1 MTTDQQRSGAIFS
14 PIPRGPVLDNLDRVA
29 RDAAHTQPRFSVAR
43 IERLIARSISLM
55 ALVFGAQTLSIALGA
70 GIVVPGLMG
79 MLYLLGLHGLLLVVI
94 VGGVVDARFQRV
106 ANIAFAASYLIAVG
120 FWPIVTDGASA
131 ASRMEPWIWYLC
143 AIACGCISQA
153 VRPWLAAVY
162 IVVTPAV
169 YGFARVLDS
178 DGMIVQLDI
187 AVQDALYGTMIGL
200 VILVLITMF
209 RRAAR
214 TVDDARSAAFTRY
227 DEAVRQH
234 ALEAERIEVDALVH
248 DTVLASLQ
256 AADRAST
263 PEQARAAVAMASDA
277 ISRLAALDPPTA
289 DSTQTITVGWL
300 VDLLRQ
306 HAVHLET
313 PFEVTVRGSVE
324 HRFPFRVV
332 ESLYLAAAQAMTN
345 SIQHAGD
352 SGSRSVAVEVGDD
365 GVVHVSVRDDGAGF
379 DPAAVH
385 TDRLGLRVSIIER
398 VVAVGGTV
406 DLRSRPGAGTSV
418 SIRWS
423 DEDAAKGGEVLERAE
438 GATAT

>member
-14 PIPRGPVLDNLDRVA
+14 PIPRGPVLENLDRVA
-29 RDAAHTQPRFSVAR
+29 RDAADTQPRFSVAR
-43 IERLIARSISLM
+43 IERLIARSVSLM

-70 GIVVPGLMG
+70 GVVVPGPLG
-79 MLYLLGLHGLLLVVI
+79 MLYLLVLHGLLLMVI
-94 VGGVVDARFQRV
+94 IAGIDARVQRV
-106 ANIAFAASYLIAVG
+106 TNIVFAASYLLAVAA
-120 FWPIVTDGASA
+120 WPLATGGLGAE
-131 ASRMEPWIWYLC
+131 SRVEPWTWYLC
-143 AIACGCISQA
+143 AIACGCIAQA
-153 VRPWLAAVY
+153 VRPWLATVY
-162 IVVTPAV
+162 IVLTPAV
-169 YGFARVLDS
+169 YGFARVLD
-178 DGMIVQLDI
+178 GNGRIVHLDI

-200 VILVLITMF
+200 VIMVLIIMF

-214 TVDDARSAAFTRY
+214 AVDDARSAAFTRY

-277 ISRLAALDPPTA
+277 ISRLAALDAPTA
-289 DSTQTITVGWL
+289 DSVQTITVGWL

-313 PFEVTVRGSVE
+313 SFEVTVRGSVS
-324 HRFPFRVV
+324 HSIPFRVA
-332 ESLYLAAAQAMTN
+332 ESLYLATAQAMTN

-352 SGSRSVAVEVGDD
+352 TGSRSVAVEVGDD
-365 GVVHVSVRDDGAGF
+365 GIVHVCVRDEGAGF

-423 DEDAAKGGEVLERAE
+423 DEDKAEGDDVLEAPE
-438 GATAT
+438 GATAP

>member
-14 PIPRGPVLDNLDRVA
+14 PIPRGPVLDNLDRAA

-43 IERLIARSISLM
+43 IERLIARSISLI

-70 GIVVPGLMG
+70 GAVVAGPMRLVY
-79 MLYLLGLHGLLLVVI
+79 LCTLLGLLVIVI
-94 VGGVVDARFQRV
+94 VGGVDARFQRV
-106 ANIAFAASYLIAVG
+106 ANIVFAACYLVAVAH
-120 FWPIVTDGASA
+120 WPIATGGVGAD
-131 ASRMEPWIWYLC
+131 SRVEPWTWYLC

-153 VRPWLAAVY
+153 VKPWLAVVY

-169 YGFARVLDS
+169 YGFARVLD
-178 DGMIVQLDI
+178 GNGQIVHLDI

-200 VILVLITMF
+200 VIMVLITMF

-214 TVDDARSAAFTRY
+214 TVDDARSAAFARY
-227 DEAVRQH
+227 DEAVRLH

-277 ISRLAALDPPTA
+277 ISRLASLDRPA
-289 DSTQTITVGWL
+289 IDSAQAITIAWI

-306 HAVHLET
+306 HAMHLAT
-313 PFEVTVRGSVE
+313 PFDITVRGSMNLSI
-324 HRFPFRVV
+324 PFRVA
-332 ESLYLAAAQAMTN
+332 ESLYLATAQAMTN
-345 SIQHAGD
+345 SIQHAGQAID
-352 SGSRSVAVEVGDD
+352 RSVAVEVGDD
-365 GVVHVSVRDDGAGF
+365 RTVHICVRDDGHGF

-406 DLRSRPGAGTSV
+406 ELRSRPGAGTTV

-423 DEDAAKGGEVLERAE
+423 GVDADNDAALATAE
-438 GATAT
+438 GSTR

>member
-14 PIPRGPVLDNLDRVA
+14 PIPRGHVLDNLDRVA

-43 IERLIARSISLM
+43 IEGLIARSISLM

-70 GIVVPGLMG
+70 GAVVSGPMRVV
-79 MLYLLGLHGLLLVVI
+79 YLVTLLGLLLVVI
-94 VGGVVDARFQRV
+94 IAGVDARVQRV
-106 ANIAFAASYLIAVG
+106 ANIVFAACYLVAVAH
-120 FWPIVTDGASA
+120 WPLATGGAGA
-131 ASRMEPWIWYLC
+131 ADTTEPWTWYLC

-153 VRPWLAAVY
+153 VRPWLATAY
-162 IVVTPAV
+162 IVLTPAV
-169 YGFARVLDS
+169 YGVARVI
-178 DGMIVQLDI
+178 DGNGTIVQLDI
-187 AVQDALYGTMIGL
+187 AVQNALYGSMIGL
-200 VILVLITMF
+200 VIMVLILTF

-214 TVDDARSAAFTRY
+214 AVDDARSAAFTRY

-263 PEQARAAVAMASDA
+263 PEQARATVAMASDA
-277 ISRLAALDPPTA
+277 ISRLAALDAPAA
-289 DSTQTITVGWL
+289 DSAQTITIGWL

-313 PFEVTVRGSVE
+313 PFEITVRGPLAHSI
-324 HRFPFRVV
+324 PFRVA
-332 ESLYLAAAQAMTN
+332 ESLYLASAQAMTN
-345 SIQHAGD
+345 SIQHAGET
-352 SGSRSVAVEVGDD
+352 GARSVAVEVGDD
-365 GVVHVSVRDDGAGF
+365 RIVHVCVRDDGAGF

-406 DLRSRPGAGTSV
+406 DLRSRPGAGTV
-418 SIRWS
+418 ISIRWS
-423 DEDAAKGGEVLERAE
+423 GDDAPKDSVAAGEVA
-438 GATAT
+438 GS

>member
-29 RDAAHTQPRFSVAR
+29 RDAANTQPRFSVAR

-55 ALVFGAQTLSIALGA
+55 AVVFGAQTLSIALGA
-70 GIVVPGLMG
+70 GVVVPGPMG
-79 MLYLLGLHGLLLVVI
+79 MVYLLTLLGLLIVVI
-94 VGGVVDARFQRV
+94 LAGLVDVRVHRV
-106 ANIAFAASYLIAVG
+106 ANIVFAVAYVVAVAH
-120 FWPIVTDGASA
+120 WPLATGGLGAE
-131 ASRMEPWIWYLC
+131 SREEPWTWYLC

-162 IVVTPAV
+162 IVLTPAV
-169 YGFARVLDS
+169 YGFARVLNG
-178 DGMIVQLDI
+178 DGAIVHLDI
-187 AVQDALYGTMIGL
+187 AVQDALYGSMIGL
-200 VILVLITMF
+200 VISVLITMF

-263 PEQARAAVAMASDA
+263 PEQARAAVSMASDA
-277 ISRLAALDPPTA
+277 ISRLASLDGPA
-289 DSTQTITVGWL
+289 SDSTQAITIGWL

-313 PFEVTVRGSVE
+313 PFAITVRGSTG
-324 HRFPFRVV
+324 HSIPFRVA

-345 SIQHAGD
+345 SIQHAGNAGD
-352 SGSRSVAVEVGDD
+352 RSVAVEVGDD
-365 GVVHVSVRDDGAGF
+365 HTVHVSVRDDGDGF

-406 DLRSRPGAGTSV
+406 DLRSRPGIGTSV

-423 DEDAAKGGEVLERAE
+423 GEDAENKAAVLEAAE
-438 GATAT
+438 GTLT

>member
-14 PIPRGPVLDNLDRVA
+14 PIPRGHVLDNLDRA
-29 RDAAHTQPRFSVAR
+29 AKDAAHTQPRFSVAR
-43 IERLIARSISLM
+43 IDRLIARSISLV

-70 GIVVPGLMG
+70 GIVVPGPMG
-79 MLYLLGLHGLLLVVI
+79 MVYLLVLHGLLLLVI
-94 VGGVVDARFQRV
+94 IAGADARYQRV
-106 ANIAFAASYLIAVG
+106 ANIAFAASYLVAVAC
-120 FWPIVTDGASA
+120 WPLVTDGVSA
-131 ASRMEPWIWYLC
+131 ASRVEPWTWYLC
-143 AIACGCISQA
+143 AIACGCMAQA
-153 VRPWLAAVY
+153 VRPWLASVY
-162 IVVTPAV
+162 IVLTPAV
-169 YGFARVLDS
+169 YGFARVLDA
-178 DGMIVQLDI
+178 DGNIVHLDI

-200 VILVLITMF
+200 VIMVLIITF

-214 TVDDARSAAFTRY
+214 AVDAARSAAFTRY

-263 PEQARAAVAMASDA
+263 RDQARAAVAMASDA
-277 ISRLAALDPPTA
+277 ISRLAALDAPTA
-289 DSTQTITVGWL
+289 DSVQTITVGWF

-313 PFEVTVRGSVE
+313 PFEVSVRGSAN
-324 HRFPFRVV
+324 HSIPFRVA

-352 SGSRSVAVEVGDD
+352 TGSRSVAVEVGDD
-365 GVVHVSVRDDGAGF
+365 RIVHVCVRDDGAGF

-406 DLRSRPGAGTSV
+406 ELRSRPGSGTSV

-423 DEDAAKGGEVLERAE
+423 EDAAKGDVALEGSERA
-438 GATAT
+438 TAQ

>member
-1 MTTDQQRSGAIFS
+1 MNTDQQRSGAIFS

-29 RDAAHTQPRFSVAR
+29 KDAAHTQPRFSVAR

-55 ALVFGAQTLSIALGA
+55 ALVFGAQTLSIALGS
-70 GIVVPGLMG
+70 GIVVPGPMG
-79 MLYLLGLHGLLLVVI
+79 MVYLLGLLGLLLVVI
-94 VGGVVDARFQRV
+94 VGGVDARIQRV
-106 ANIAFAASYLIAVG
+106 ANIVFATSYLFAVAH
-120 FWPIVTDGASA
+120 WPIVTDGISG
-131 ASRMEPWIWYLC
+131 ASRVEPWTWYLC

-153 VRPWLAAVY
+153 VRPWLAIVY
-162 IVVTPAV
+162 IVITPAV
-169 YGFARVLDS
+169 YGFARVLDG
-178 DGMIVQLDI
+178 DGTIVHLDI

-200 VILVLITMF
+200 VIMVLITMF

-263 PEQARAAVAMASDA
+263 PEQARATVGMASDA
-277 ISRLAALDPPTA
+277 ISRLAALDAPTA
-289 DSTQTITVGWL
+289 NSAQTITVGWL

-313 PFEVTVRGSVE
+313 PFEVTVRGSVSSSI
-324 HRFPFRVV
+324 PFRVA

-352 SGSRSVAVEVGDD
+352 VGARSVAVEVGDD
-365 GVVHVSVRDDGAGF
+365 RIVHVCVRDDGAGF

-385 TDRLGLRVSIIER
+385 ADRLGLRVSIIER
-398 VVAVGGTV
+398 VVAVGGSV
-406 DLRSRPGAGTSV
+406 ELRSRPGTGTSV

-423 DEDAAKGGEVLERAE
+423 DEDTSADAAALKAGE
-438 GATAT
+438 ATSA

>member
-55 ALVFGAQTLSIALGA
+55 AFVFGAQTLSIALGA
-70 GIVVPGLMG
+70 GSVVPGAVG
-79 MLYLLGLHGLLLVVI
+79 TLYLLGLLGLLVVVI
-94 VGGVVDARFQRV
+94 VAGVDARFQRV
-106 ANIAFAASYLIAVG
+106 ANIIFAASYLVAVAH
-120 FWPIVTDGASA
+120 WPFATGGLGAE
-131 ASRMEPWIWYLC
+131 SRVEPWTWYLC

-153 VRPWLAAVY
+153 VRPWLATIY
-162 IVVTPAV
+162 IVLTPAV
-169 YGFARVLDS
+169 YGFARVLDA
-178 DGMIVQLDI
+178 DGSVVHLDL
-187 AVQDALYGTMIGL
+187 AVQNALYGTMIGL
-200 VILVLITMF
+200 VIMVLIMTF

-214 TVDDARSAAFTRY
+214 TVDEARSAAFTRY

-263 PEQARAAVAMASDA
+263 PEEARAAVAMASDA
-277 ISRLAALDPPTA
+277 ISRLAALDAPTA
-289 DSTQTITVGWL
+289 DSAQTITVGWL

-313 PFEVTVRGSVE
+313 PFEVTVRGSAS
-324 HRFPFRVV
+324 HSIPFRVA

-345 SIQHAGD
+345 SIQHAGET
-352 SGSRSVAVEVGDD
+352 GSRSVAVEVGEDRI
-365 GVVHVSVRDDGAGF
+365 VHVCVRDDGDGF

-398 VVAVGGTV
+398 IVAVGGTV
-406 DLRSRPGAGTSV
+406 ELRSRPAAGTSV

-423 DEDAAKGGEVLERAE
+423 EKDAAKGAAVLERTE
-438 GATAT
+438 ETAS

>member
-1 MTTDQQRSGAIFS
+1 MTNQPRSGAIFS

-55 ALVFGAQTLSIALGA
+55 ALVFGAQTLSIALGS
-70 GIVVPGLMG
+70 GVVVPEPLGTVYL
-79 MLYLLGLHGLLLVVI
+79 LTLLGLLVI
-94 VGGVVDARFQRV
+94 VILTGIVDARVQRV
-106 ANIAFAASYLIAVG
+106 ANIVFAVTYLVAVAL
-120 FWPIVTDGASA
+120 WPVVTAGAGADSKA
-131 ASRMEPWIWYLC
+131 EPWTWYLC

-153 VRPWLAAVY
+153 VRPWLAATY
-162 IVVTPAV
+162 IVITPAV
-169 YGFARVLDS
+169 YGVARVI
-178 DGMIVQLDI
+178 DGEGNITHLDI

-200 VILVLITMF
+200 VIMVLITMF

-214 TVDDARSAAFTRY
+214 TVDEARSAAFARY

-277 ISRLAALDPPTA
+277 ISRLAALDSPPA
-289 DSTQTITVGWL
+289 GPAPAITVGWV

-306 HAVHLET
+306 HAEHLEA
-313 PFEVTVRGSVE
+313 PFDVTVTGPIDREV
-324 HRFPFRVV
+324 PFRVA

-345 SIQHAGD
+345 SVQHAGEPD
-352 SGSRSVAVEVGDD
+352 TRSVTVEVGGDR
-365 GVVHVSVRDDGAGF
+365 VVHVCVSDDGIGF
-379 DPAAVH
+379 DRGAVDA
-385 TDRLGLRVSIIER
+385 DRLGLRVSIIER
-398 VVAVGGTV
+398 VLAVGGSV
-406 DLRSRPGAGTSV
+406 DVRSSPGAGTTI
-418 SIRWS
+418 SIRWADDPAS
-423 DEDAAKGGEVLERAE
+423 GQDVLETT
-438 GATAT
+438 GGVTAP